1 MSGRIRRQL
10 LASKLDTVAQLAQAR
25 QATPVCPLCERPV
38 PASQADAHHLVPR
51 SKGGKHTLV
60 LHRIC
65 HRQIHALLTE
75 TELARDYATV
85 DALKAHPGLAAF
97 VRWVRTKPPEFIERT
112 RKSQRLKG

>member
-10 LASKLDTVAQLAQAR
+10 LASKLDAVAQQALAR
-25 QATPVCPLCERPV
+25 PVTPVCPLCDRPV

-75 TELARDYATV
+75 TELARGYCTV
-85 DALKAHPGLAAF
+85 EALRAHPGLAAF
-97 VRWVRTKPPEFIERT
+97 VRWVRNKPPEFIERT